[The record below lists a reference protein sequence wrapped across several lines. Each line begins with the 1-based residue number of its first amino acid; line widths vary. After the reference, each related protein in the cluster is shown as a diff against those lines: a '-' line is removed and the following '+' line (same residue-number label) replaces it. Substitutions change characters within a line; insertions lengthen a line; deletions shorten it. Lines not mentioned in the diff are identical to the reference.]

1 MLVDFAA
8 LLSVSPM
15 NTHIHCQNH
24 QLHGGEIMMDVCGR
38 VGFFFFFLSPLSS
51 YQPEAAATGIRAAVL
66 SSSVLFF
73 FPFLILMQTEF
84 PFLWSYFSWK
94 NLTLWGCQTWLRS
107 GDTALSILSFAGN
120 YRRIVN
126 LVCHLLFCKGLIHLW
141 PLTCWKNS
149 DPSSTETSGTPS
161 LRMYIQ

>member
-15 NTHIHCQNH
+15 NTHIHCHNH
-24 QLHGGEIMMDVCGR
+24 QLHCGEIMMDVCGH
-38 VGFFFFFLSPLSS
+38 VGFFFFFLYPLSS

-73 FPFLILMQTEF
+73 IPSLFWCKQN
-84 PFLWSYFSWK
+84 FLWSYFSWK
-94 NLTLWGCQTWLRS
+94 NLTLWGCQTWLRNS
-107 GDTALSILSFAGN
+107 DTALFILSFAGN

-126 LVCHLLFCKGLIHLW
+126 LPSGFLQSFNP
-141 PLTCWKNS
+141 PLTTDLLKKS
-149 DPSSTETSGTPS
+149 DPSSAEASGTPS
-161 LRMYIQ
+161 LQTYF